1 MSDSLFT
8 PERIAAAHA
17 ETERL
22 CRDLDIT
29 NADHIALWLE
39 ANIGDASLGYLAVR
53 IIEAHEAAL
62 RASTDAAPVA
72 WMLRSARALHTR
84 SARQY
89 GEHRVLCG
97 QVFMSKETAGAA
109 AERQTNRWRKI
120 EAFPV
125 YASAALSQQT
135 AHNAAIEAA
144 AKLVESCDQPRLTA
158 YYRKKL
164 NAIASAIRA
173 LAKQA

>member
-72 WMLRSARALHTR
+72 YRYVHLDYMGRKVSR
-84 SARQY
+84 Y
-89 GEHRVLCG
+89 GTH
-97 QVFMSKETAGAA
+97 
-109 AERQTNRWRKI
+109 AERVNGHDPI
-120 EAFPV
+120 EVHPLA
-125 YASAALSQQT
+125 
-135 AHNAAIEAA
+135 
-144 AKLVESCDQPRLTA
+144 LTA
-158 YYRKKL
+158 L
-164 NAIASAIRA
+164 WSPNDG
-173 LAKQA
+173 